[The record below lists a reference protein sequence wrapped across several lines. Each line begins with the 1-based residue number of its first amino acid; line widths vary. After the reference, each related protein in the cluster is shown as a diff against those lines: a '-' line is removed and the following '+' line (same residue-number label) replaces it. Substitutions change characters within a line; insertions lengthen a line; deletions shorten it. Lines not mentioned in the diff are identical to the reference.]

1 MLRTIKYLVSGLHV
15 ILISLGAVGLVLIL
29 IEIVPDVWIDHRLS
43 LKEPGT
49 IQDTGDFR
57 LAAKE
62 YGNLEWPYY
71 LYADT
76 WRSRRYLEWRPFVY
90 WRRAGYESPY
100 VYVNERG
107 LRRTWLA
114 KQDNRQPYNIFMFGG
129 STMWGFGARDS
140 HTIAPEL
147 AKLLANKSIR
157 NVRVTNFGEAGYVLT
172 QVVFTF
178 LMELQRGNRPDM
190 IIFLDGCNDVVATE
204 INQVA
209 GFAQNEINRRREFNI
224 LNKHYRHKQRAE
236 FPGQLFHRTLRQL
249 TRFIQ
254 SLGLAAPQKEFPAAD
269 VLTPAIND
277 LADIYANTVEFVS
290 QIGGQQNIKVLFF
303 LQPTAYSKENLGK
316 HEQRWSNR
324 IPAAPNLCWG
334 RTKRFAGI
342 SA

>member
-1 MLRTIKYLVSGLHV
+1 MSGLHV

-29 IEIVPDVWIDHRLS
+29 IAIVPDVWIDHRLS

-62 YGNLEWPYY
+62 YENLEWPYY

-140 HTIAPEL
+140 HTIASEL

-172 QVVFTF
+172 QEVFTF
-178 LMELQRGNRPDM
+178 FMELQRGNRPDSWM
-190 IIFLDGCNDVVATE
+190 VIMMWWRPRSTKSRGLLKMKSIAGGSSISSTSII
-204 INQVA
+204 
-209 GFAQNEINRRREFNI
+209 
-224 LNKHYRHKQRAE
+224 
-236 FPGQLFHRTLRQL
+236 
-249 TRFIQ
+249 
-254 SLGLAAPQKEFPAAD
+254 
-269 VLTPAIND
+269 AINS
-277 LADIYANTVEFVS
+277 V
-290 QIGGQQNIKVLFF
+290 
-303 LQPTAYSKENLGK
+303 
-316 HEQRWSNR
+316 
-324 IPAAPNLCWG
+324 PNFPVNYFTG
-334 RTKRFAGI
+334 P
-342 SA
+342 SDN